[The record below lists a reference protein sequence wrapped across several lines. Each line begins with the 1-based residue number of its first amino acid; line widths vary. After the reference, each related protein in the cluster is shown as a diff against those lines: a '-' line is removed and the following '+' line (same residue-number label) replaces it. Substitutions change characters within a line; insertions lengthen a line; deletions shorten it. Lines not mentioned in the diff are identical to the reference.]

1 MGNEMSTTIAINIP
15 LHAAVT
21 LFQAADDSIASLK
34 DDSTRQAFETVLKA
48 VKESQDLASLAP
60 RDTSASLPSL
70 TSPSPG
76 MAQSITS
83 GVKLGRDT
91 SLTSPSAQITEDF
104 VIKVAVYDLRVTE
117 QCQKSFLVQTNSQR
131 TIRQLCESVA
141 AQENVPVE
149 DQRLIFDGRELF
161 LESKLEEV

>member
-1 MGNEMSTTIAINIP
+1 MGNEMSTTVAINIP

-60 RDTSASLPSL
+60 RDASASLPSL

-76 MAQSITS
+76 LARSITS
-83 GVKLGRDT
+83 GVNLDGAT
-91 SLTSPSAQITEDF
+91 SLTSPSAKATEDF
-104 VIKVAVYDLRVTE
+104 VVKVAVYDLRVTE
-117 QCQKSFLVQTNSQR
+117 KCQKSFLVQTNSQR
-131 TIRQLCESVA
+131 TIRQLCESIA

-149 DQRLIFDGRELF
+149 DQRLIFDSRELS
-161 LESKLEEV
+161 LDSKLGEV